1 MNLKR
6 PILLTF
12 IGDLNLLGAFLIII
26 SLFPLPKFIEQLGI
40 IVIPIYDLFDATIRM
55 LNVLVM
61 LIISYGY
68 FRIKKW
74 GYGLMIIYNLF
85 FLVLSMIFI
94 AFKIKNSYNT
104 QGIIQSL
111 IGLIITFP
119 SKRYFIKENN
129 IEFDKNKID

>member
-1 MNLKR
+1 MKLKR

-12 IGDLNLLGAFLIII
+12 IADLNLLGAFLIII
-26 SLFPLPKFIEQLGI
+26 SLFPLPKFIEQFGVF
-40 IVIPIYDLFDATIRM
+40 VIPISDLLDVTIRM
-55 LNVLVM
+55 LSILTM

-74 GYGLMIIYNLF
+74 GYGLMITYNLF

-94 AFKIKNSYNT
+94 VFEIKNSYNT

-119 SKRYFIKENN
+119 SKRYFIKEN
-129 IEFDKNKID
+129 EED

>member
-1 MNLKR
+1 MLRGEFIMKLKR

-12 IGDLNLLGAFLIII
+12 IADLNLLGAFLIII
-26 SLFPLPKFIEQLGI
+26 SLFQLPKFIEQFGVF
-40 IVIPIYDLFDATIRM
+40 VIPISDLLDVTIRM
-55 LNVLVM
+55 LSVLTM

-74 GYGLMIIYNLF
+74 GYGLMITYNLF

-94 AFKIKNSYNT
+94 VFEIKNSYNT

-119 SKRYFIKENN
+119 SKRYFIKEN
-129 IEFDKNKID
+129 EED